1 MTVHVLPSD
10 ARGWANHGWL
20 QSHHSFSFA
29 DFYNPNQ
36 MGYRWLRVINED
48 VVAGGGGFPTHPH
61 KDMEIV
67 TYLISGALEHKDS
80 TGGQSVIRRGEVQR
94 MTAGTG
100 VRHSEFNRSKTE
112 PVKLLQ
118 IWLLPNARNLTP
130 GYEQKLFAEEDKHN
144 KLKLVVS
151 PDGKD
156 GSLKIH
162 QDVSLYASVLD
173 EGKSVELTI
182 AKERGA
188 WVQVVSGAVSVNGQD
203 LVAGDGAAVEEAEQV
218 KITATKPGTEFIL
231 FDLS

>member
-1 MTVHVLPSD
+1 MTVYVLPSK

-29 DFYNPNQ
+29 DFYNEKQ

-48 VVAGGGGFPTHPH
+48 TVQGGGGFPTHPH

-67 TYLISGALEHKDS
+67 TYLVSGALEHKDS
-80 TGGQSVIRRGEVQR
+80 TGGQSVIKRGEVQR

-100 VRHSEFNRSKTE
+100 VRHSEFNASATE

-118 IWLLPNARNLTP
+118 IWLLPNQRNLTP
-130 GYEQKLFAEEDKHN
+130 GYEQKLFEEADKHN
-144 KLKLVVS
+144 QLRLVVS
-151 PDGKD
+151 PDGRD
-156 GSLKIH
+156 GSLTIN

-173 EGKSVELTI
+173 EGKSVEHTL

-188 WVQVVSGAVSVNGQD
+188 WIQVITGALSVNGQEI
-203 LVAGDGAAVEEAEQV
+203 AEGDGAAVEEAE
-218 KITATKPGTEFIL
+218 KLAITAAKPSEFLL